1 MSESATLTQAACRRQ
16 SPRQLLHGIATPTIF
31 LLLLSVSQLC
41 STQPVMG
48 ESSPRPNIVFILAD
62 DLGYGDLGCYG
73 APDID
78 TPRLDRLAT
87 EGVLLTDCYSNGS
100 VCSPTRAAL
109 MTGRYQQRIGLE
121 WAVSY
126 QVFGEGLPPQEKSIA
141 RLIRDAGYAT
151 AMVGKWHLG
160 YDLDRRPVYHGFE
173 RFFGL
178 LGGNHHYF
186 EHYDRKGVHDLFLND
201 EPIEVEGYSTDL
213 IGRHGARYIDAMK
226 NGPFFLYVPF
236 NAPHF
241 PFQGPDDAERLVT
254 PKKGWQTGTRQTY
267 VAMVESLDAN
277 VGLILESLDRHG
289 LRDNTLVVFTSD
301 NGGMLPL
308 SRNAPCAKGKGTL
321 WEGGI
326 RVPAIARWPGHIPPG
341 SRSAQVVL
349 TADWAATMVAL
360 AGGSPPANR
369 PFDGI
374 DVMPI
379 LAGKAPA
386 RERTVF
392 WRRSLDPYRKNVQPQ
407 RAVRQGDWKYIDEP
421 SGQQYLYNL
430 SNDVGEQVNLAA
442 SKPEQAAAMARLLDT
457 WEADVDP
464 PLYDQRNSGVR
475 P

>member
-1 MSESATLTQAACRRQ
+1 MSQSLSCVQAGRSKSFPRHLLHIITTLAITAFAILLTQV
-16 SPRQLLHGIATPTIF
+16 IY
-31 LLLLSVSQLC
+31 
-41 STQPVMG
+41 TQEVNAKSIDP
-48 ESSPRPNIVFILAD
+48 PNIVFIMAD
-62 DLGYGDLGCYG
+62 DLGYGDLSCYG

-78 TPRLDRLAT
+78 TPQLDRLAT

-126 QVFGEGLPPQEKSIA
+126 QVFGEGLPPEEKSIA

-186 EHYDRKGVHDLFLND
+186 EHYDRKGVSDLFLD
-201 EPIEVEGYSTDL
+201 DDPIEVEGYSTDL

-241 PFQGPDDAERLVT
+241 PFQGPDDADRLVT

-267 VAMVESLDAN
+267 VDMVESLDAN
-277 VGLILESLDRHG
+277 VGVILESLDRHG

-326 RVPAIARWPGHIPPG
+326 RVPGIARWPGRIPPG
-341 SRSAQVVL
+341 SRSGQVVS
-349 TADWAATMVAL
+349 TVDWAATMVAL
-360 AGGSPPANR
+360 AGGSAPPNR

-379 LAGKAPA
+379 LAGKASA

-392 WRRSLDPYRKNVQPQ
+392 WRRSLDPYRKNVQPH
-407 RAVRQGDWKYIDEP
+407 RAVRQGEWKYIDEP
-421 SGQQYLYNL
+421 SGRRFLYNL
-430 SNDVGEQVNLAA
+430 SDDVGERVNLAP
-442 SKPEQAAAMARLLDT
+442 SKPEKAGAMARLLDR

-464 PLYDQRNSGVR
+464 PLYDQRPKRLGK
-475 P
+475 